1 MRSKADVYATNLLS
15 SSLWLRTYPQ
25 PKFTG
30 VLAVTAI
37 VVWGSLQFLQVAL
50 CSYALICMARWAE
63 SCITH
68 LPSMVPAVGGPV
80 LALCALSRAPR
91 GTLTWTI
98 HPDDPRLLCSIPLN
112 APHQFSPSAGRLAG
126 VRELKTPAT
135 AGCLQ
140 WPFPIQALPVYFY
153 TYQASYA
160 CQWSEGGWGQGG
172 AGEGAVLFCFSP
184 CKQPALHMN
193 LNSCCVK
200 CLYVWEFLHYPMNA
214 FDFLPLCLS
223 THTKY

>member
-98 HPDDPRLLCSIPLN
+98 HPDDPRLLCSIPKR
-112 APHQFSPSAGRLAG
+112 PSPVLPICWQAGWCQRTQNPSNCRLPSVTISNSGA
-126 VRELKTPAT
+126 
-135 AGCLQ
+135 
-140 WPFPIQALPVYFY
+140 
-153 TYQASYA
+153 AS
-160 CQWSEGGWGQGG
+160 
-172 AGEGAVLFCFSP
+172 L
-184 CKQPALHMN
+184 
-193 LNSCCVK
+193 
-200 CLYVWEFLHYPMNA
+200 FLH
-214 FDFLPLCLS
+214 LPGQLCMS
-223 THTKY
+223 ME